1 MNLLVILFLIFLIV
15 YITLYFSYYVFGII
29 YGDVKKLSK
38 YNVENFF
45 PTISIIVPT
54 YNEEKIIDEKINNL
68 IDIKYP
74 WEKME
79 ILFMDCSTDGT
90 TNKIKNF
97 QFTSKYKIKLIHDS
111 KREGLSDALN
121 RGYSM
126 ASGYIIIKSDA
137 DILMESDSLLEIVK
151 FLGNNDVAAVSGVG
165 ITDSDFDKTYGAVQV
180 KLRIAESNFYSTYL
194 FDTFCAFKKEFVVPI
209 RKDSAAD
216 DAEIA
221 INMIRR
227 GYKTLVN
234 PNAKFRGKST
244 KSFNER
250 RKQKDRRAEGHIRL
264 ILQNIDMIFNRRYGK
279 FGLFIFPMIFWMM
292 ILSPWFS
299 ILLLIL
305 FFSVIWVMMGFIY
318 LLIGLLLII
327 SIIILSYK
335 FLFLSKLGIFIDSQ
349 LSLIL
354 AQFRVISGK
363 KTFKWEKV
371 ER

>member
-1 MNLLVILFLIFLIV
+1 LLFILFLIFLTI
-15 YITLYFSYYVFGII
+15 YLLLYFSYYLFGKV
-29 YGDVKKLSK
+29 YGKVERLSK

-45 PTISIIVPT
+45 PSISLIVPS

-68 IDIKYP
+68 IDINYP
-74 WEKME
+74 REKME
-79 ILFMDCSTDGT
+79 IIFMDCSTDGT

-97 QFTSKYKIKLIHDS
+97 QKVSKCKINLVHDS
-111 KREGLSDALN
+111 KREGLSEALN

-126 ASGYIIIKSDA
+126 ANGEIVIKSDA
-137 DILMESDSLLEIVK
+137 DILMESDSIMEIVK
-151 FLGNNDVAAVSGVG
+151 FLGNNEVAGVSGVG
-165 ITDSDFDKTYGAVQV
+165 ITDSDFDNTYGAVQV
-180 KLRIAESNFYSTYL
+180 NLRIAESNFYSTYL
-194 FDTFCAFKKEFVVPI
+194 FDTFCAFKKELIDPI

-221 INMIRR
+221 INMIRK

-234 PNAKFRGKST
+234 PNAKFHVKST
-244 KSFNER
+244 KKFSER

-264 ILQNIDMIFNRRYGK
+264 ILQNADMLFNKRYGK
-279 FGLFIFPMIFWMM
+279 FGLFLFPMIFWMM
-292 ILSPWFS
+292 ILTPWFS

-305 FFSVIWVMMGFIY
+305 FFSVIWTMMGFIY
-318 LLIGLLLII
+318 LLIGIFLII
-327 SIIILSYK
+327 SIIIFSYK

-354 AQFRVISGK
+354 AQLKVISGK